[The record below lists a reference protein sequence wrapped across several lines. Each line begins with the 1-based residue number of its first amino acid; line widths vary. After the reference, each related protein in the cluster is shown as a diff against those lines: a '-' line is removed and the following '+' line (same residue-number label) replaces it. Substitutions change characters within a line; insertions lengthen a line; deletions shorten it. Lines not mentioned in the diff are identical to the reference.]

1 MGSRNEAIYEGAI
14 GDKPFQVHV
23 LNQDHLP
30 QIVSLQEHV
39 CNALPDKNTLQP
51 LSNEE
56 LLYILNRNGI
66 MIGAFINKELI
77 AFRALLIP
85 IIDEEHLGYDIGLAE
100 ESDLKRVLY
109 QEISNVHPSYR
120 GFGLQKT
127 LAKIIM
133 QQVDPSAFD
142 VVCATVMPYNIA
154 SLKDKFS
161 QGMHVAALKYKYNG
175 KLRYV
180 FAKPLHTEIEYEDE
194 VISKV
199 MNDVEGQQALL
210 KNGYFGVSMR
220 QVDHEW
226 IVEYKK
232 SK

>member
-1 MGSRNEAIYEGAI
+1 MGSRSEAIYEGAI
-14 GDKPFQVHV
+14 EDKPFQVHL
-23 LNQDHLP
+23 LNQDHLH
-30 QIVSLQEHV
+30 QIVSVQEDV
-39 CNALPDKNTLQP
+39 YNALPDKDSLQP

-56 LLYILNRNGI
+56 LLYILNGNGV
-66 MIGAFINKELI
+66 MIGAFINEELI

-85 IIDEEHLGYDIGLAE
+85 IIDEEHLGYDIGLTE

-109 QEISNVHPSYR
+109 QEISNVHPNYR

-127 LAKIIM
+127 LAKVIM
-133 QQVDPSAFD
+133 QQVDPSAFN

-180 FAKPLHTEIEYEDE
+180 FAKHLHTEIEYEDE
-194 VISKV
+194 VISKA
-199 MNDVEGQQALL
+199 MSDVKGQQALV

-220 QVDHEW
+220 QVEHDW
-226 IVEYKK
+226 VVEYRKGT
-232 SK
+232 

>member
-1 MGSRNEAIYEGAI
+1 MGSRSEAIYEGAI
-14 GDKPFQVHV
+14 GDKPFKVHL

-30 QIVSLQEHV
+30 QIVSVQEDV
-39 CNALPDKNTLQP
+39 YNALPDKNSLQP

-56 LLYILNRNGI
+56 LLYILNGNGI
-66 MIGAFINKELI
+66 MIGAFINEELI

-85 IIDEEHLGYDIGLAE
+85 IIDEEHLGYDIGLTE

-109 QEISNVHPSYR
+109 QEISNVHPNYR

-127 LAKIIM
+127 LAIVIM

-194 VISKV
+194 VISKA
-199 MNDVEGQQALL
+199 MSDVKGQQALV
-210 KNGYFGVSMR
+210 KNGYFGVSMK
-220 QVDHEW
+220 QVDHDW
-226 IVEYKK
+226 VVEYRKGT
-232 SK
+232 